1 MGAGRHLRPL
11 RVHQLASQMLETG
24 RLQREPPWYRVVGS
38 VPPTTTLVRVPAV
51 QLSETKQR
59 KADRKAAGLFR
70 PQRIV
75 YPEDKLRS
83 NFFQDHPWELARPRI
98 LVEQDG
104 KDFERYD
111 WSKMQQPGK
120 ALNGES
126 VVQRQL
132 WLMENKGLTRSEA
145 YDIAR
150 KEFYDLR
157 MEEDIERRIAQ
168 EEALAV
174 GAQFGKTYLEVG
186 IELEDK
192 ALAEWKVKALEV
204 LTIRRGRMA
213 AFSGASMDEEPA
225 PAAAA
230 AEGGE
235 AAAAPAAVAV

>member
-1 MGAGRHLRPL
+1 
-11 RVHQLASQMLETG
+11 
-24 RLQREPPWYRVVGS
+24 
-38 VPPTTTLVRVPAV
+38 
-51 QLSETKQR
+51 
-59 KADRKAAGLFR
+59 
-70 PQRIV
+70 
-75 YPEDKLRS
+75 
-83 NFFQDHPWELARPRI
+83 
-98 LVEQDG
+98 
-104 KDFERYD
+104 
-111 WSKMQQPGK
+111 
-120 ALNGES
+120 
-126 VVQRQL
+126 
-132 WLMENKGLTRSEA
+132 MENKGLTRSEA